1 MVLATL
7 TRESAGRVRRL
18 QIGKRSPRRAPG
30 AGGCLLRTCAGS
42 TTRVPSAP
50 EWSWRRS
57 HVNPPVEFDV
67 FHDADAG
74 GVQALD
80 GGVRLV
86 EAEDQHGL
94 VLAPESEGVHVLD
107 ID

>member
-67 FHDADAG
+67 FRSENVLRAALLAQADAFFEH
-74 GVQALD
+74 APDPRRAFHL
-80 GGVRLV
+80 LLN
-86 EAEDQHGL
+86 GL
-94 VLAPESEGVHVLD
+94 GDAHT
-107 ID
+107 